1 MEQSQ
6 WWVLKLVFF
15 FQSHTHEFQCI
26 SCCGNLAQP
35 ESNSEETQNR
45 LEKQFLDDFFSK
57 LQVFRIALELR
68 KIALELRKIA
78 LELRPTILHFFPFR
92 VPESKS
98 WRFRLNCGH
107 LLRIIGGEL
116 CTLDMTSHFWAS
128 TLDIAGFRQSWNS
141 PRIQ

>member
-1 MEQSQ
+1 MMSVETC
-6 WWVLKLVFF
+6 VF
-15 FQSHTHEFQCI
+15 FQSHTHEFQCV

-78 LELRPTILHFFPFR
+78 LELRPTILHF
-92 VPESKS
+92 S
-98 WRFRLNCGH
+98 H
-107 LLRIIGGEL
+107 LEHQNQKV
-116 CTLDMTSHFWAS
+116 DDFV
-128 TLDIAGFRQSWNS
+128 
-141 PRIQ
+141 